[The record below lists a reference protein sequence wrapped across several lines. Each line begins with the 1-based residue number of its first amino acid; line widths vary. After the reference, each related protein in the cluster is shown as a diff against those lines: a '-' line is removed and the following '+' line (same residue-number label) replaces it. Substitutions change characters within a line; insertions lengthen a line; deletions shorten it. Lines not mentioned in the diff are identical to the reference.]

1 MSGTFVKST
10 LILTIATLISKIL
23 GSVFRIPLQ
32 NIAGDEVLGIFTL
45 VYPVYMTAL
54 ILSVA
59 GIPLAISQLIS
70 KARVENDQR
79 EIKNI
84 FVTSSILAV
93 LFGLVSFSL
102 LTGLSEQLAQVL
114 GGQKTRLS
122 IIIVSI
128 TLLIAPYMAVY
139 RGFFQGYEN
148 MKPTAY
154 SQVIEQFIRVALIIG
169 IAYYTVSMDYSNEVV
184 AGGVMIGSS
193 IGTLLSLAYLRY
205 LFIKSSFKPISKEKY
220 SLKDFKKTSRRILK
234 VSLPIC
240 VGALTMALLN
250 VVDSLSIPFSLKM
263 AGGESAEINYQYG
276 LYGRGLSLVQIA
288 TVFSTSIVLPLI
300 PLISRNLAQ
309 NDFRNANKVIVKS
322 QNLAH
327 LFSWPAAIG
336 LLALAL
342 PLNLGLFTDLNG
354 SLVLALIG
362 LSAVFTSL
370 TVLGTGILQGLEES
384 KMAAWIIVFG
394 ALIKV
399 VFNFVFIQFYGLVGA
414 AIATLLIYI
423 LLWFVNS
430 YFIWKKTKVK
440 FVTRETFVQFG
451 SSILMG
457 ALIGVPTLF
466 LGLQTWGRLEAIIY
480 GFGGVII
487 GTVVYLFA
495 VIVLKG
501 VSTEELNRIPG
512 VNKLIKKAGFNQNHP
527 NK

>member
-1 MSGTFVKST
+1 MSGTFVRST

-70 KARVENDQR
+70 KAKVKNEQK
-79 EIKNI
+79 EIRNI

-93 LFGLVSFSL
+93 LFGLFSFSL

-114 GGQKTRLS
+114 GGQNTKLS
-122 IIIVSI
+122 IIIVSL

-148 MKPTAY
+148 MTPTAF
-154 SQVIEQFIRVALIIG
+154 SQVIEQFIRVALVII
-169 IAYYTVSMDYSNEVV
+169 IAYYTVSMDFSNEIV
-184 AGGVMIGSS
+184 AGGVMVGSS
-193 IGTLLSLAYLRY
+193 IGALLSLVYLRY
-205 LFIKSSFKPISKEKY
+205 LFQKSPLKPYSEDKY
-220 SLKDFKKTSRRILK
+220 SLKDFKTTSRKILK

-250 VVDSLSIPFSLKM
+250 VVDSLSIPFSLKV
-263 AGGESAEINYQYG
+263 AGVEGTEINYQYG

-309 NDFRNANKVIVKS
+309 KDYGNANKIIVKS

-336 LLALAL
+336 LLTLAI

-362 LSAVFTSL
+362 LSSVFTSL

-394 ALIKV
+394 ALMKV
-399 VFNFVFIQFYGLVGA
+399 VLNFIFIQLYGLVGA
-414 AIATLLIYI
+414 AISTLLIYV
-423 LLWFVNS
+423 LLWLINS

-440 FVTRETFVQFG
+440 IISRETFVQFG

-457 ALIGVPTLF
+457 AIIGVPTLL
-466 LGLQTWGRLEAIIY
+466 LGLQGWGRIEALLYSFGSVLVGAVIYIIAIIS
-480 GFGGVII
+480 
-487 GTVVYLFA
+487 
-495 VIVLKG
+495 LKG
-501 VSTEELNRIPG
+501 ISIEELNRIPG
-512 VNKLIKKAGFNQNHP
+512 VRTLRKKNS
-527 NK
+527 

>member
-1 MSGTFVKST
+1 MSGTFVRST

-59 GIPLAISQLIS
+59 GIPIAISQLIS
-70 KARVENDQR
+70 KARVENDQE
-79 EIKNI
+79 EIRNI

-93 LFGLVSFSL
+93 LFGLFSFSL
-102 LTGLSEQLAQVL
+102 LTGLSEQLAQLL
-114 GGQKTRLS
+114 GGPKTRLS

-128 TLLIAPYMAVY
+128 TLLIAPYMAIY
-139 RGFFQGYEN
+139 RGFFQGHEN
-148 MKPTAY
+148 MEPTAF
-154 SQVIEQFIRVALIIG
+154 SQVIEQLIRVALVII
-169 IAYYTVSMDYSNEVV
+169 IAYYTVNMDFSNEIV
-184 AGGVMIGSS
+184 AGGVMVGSS
-193 IGTLLSLAYLRY
+193 IGALLSLVYLRY
-205 LFIKSSFKPISKEKY
+205 LFQKSPFKPYSEIKY
-220 SLKDFKKTSRRILK
+220 SLKDFKTTSRKILK

-263 AGGESAEINYQYG
+263 AGGEGTEINYQYG

-300 PLISRNLAQ
+300 PLISKHLTQ
-309 NDFRNANKVIVKS
+309 KEFDTTNKVIVKS

-362 LSAVFTSL
+362 LSSVFTSL

-384 KMAAWIIVFG
+384 KIAAWIIVFG
-394 ALIKV
+394 ALMKV
-399 VFNFVFIQFYGLVGA
+399 LLNFIFIQLYGLVGA
-414 AIATLLIYI
+414 AISTLIIYI
-423 LLWFVNS
+423 LLWLTNA
-430 YFIWKKTKVK
+430 YFIWKQTKVK
-440 FVTRETFVQFG
+440 LVTRETFVHLG

-457 ALIGVPTLF
+457 LVIGIPTLLF
-466 LGLQTWGRLEAIIY
+466 NIQGWDRINALLY
-480 GFGGVII
+480 SFGAAGI
-487 GTVVYLFA
+487 GA
-495 VIVLKG
+495 VIYIFMVIMFKG
-501 VSTEELNRIPG
+501 ISTEELIRIPG
-512 VNKLIKKAGFNQNHP
+512 ANRLIRKKSRN
-527 NK
+527 

>member
-1 MSGTFVKST
+1 MNGTFVKST
-10 LILTIATLISKIL
+10 IILTIATLVSKIL

-70 KARVENDQR
+70 KARVENDQQ
-79 EIKNI
+79 EIRNI

-148 MKPTAY
+148 MKPTAL
-154 SQVIEQFIRVALIIG
+154 SQVLEQFVRVALVIA
-169 IAYYTVSMDYSNEVV
+169 IAYYTVSMDLSNEIV

-193 IGTLLSLAYLRY
+193 IGALLSLVYLRY
-205 LFIKSSFKPISKEKY
+205 LFQISSLKPRSKVKY
-220 SLKDFKKTSRRILK
+220 SWGDFKITSRRILK

-250 VVDSLSIPFSLKM
+250 VVDSLSIPFSLKL
-263 AGGESAEINYQYG
+263 AGGEGTEINYQYG

-300 PLISRNLAQ
+300 PLISKNLALKEYETT
-309 NDFRNANKVIVKS
+309 NNVIVKS

-336 LLALAL
+336 LLALTL

-354 SLVLALIG
+354 SQVLALIG
-362 LSAVFTSL
+362 FSSVFTSL

-384 KMAAWIIVFG
+384 KIAAWVIVVG
-394 ALIKV
+394 ALVKMLL
-399 VFNFVFIQFYGLVGA
+399 NFIFIQFYGLIGA
-414 AIATLLIYI
+414 AIATLVIYI
-423 LLWFVNS
+423 LLWLTNA
-430 YFIWKKTKVK
+430 YFIWKKTRVK
-440 FVTRETFVQFG
+440 FVSRETFVQFG

-457 ALIGVPTLF
+457 LIIGVPTLLF
-466 LGLQTWGRLEAIIY
+466 NIQGWGRIDALLYSLGAA
-480 GFGGVII
+480 GV
-487 GTVVYLFA
+487 GA
-495 VIVLKG
+495 VIYIFMVILFKG
-501 VSTEELNRIPG
+501 ISNEELMRIPG
-512 VNKLIKKAGFNQNHP
+512 VGAFIKK
-527 NK
+527 KEIDS